1 MKLSITEM
9 TRIETLI
16 NKAEGTDIN
25 VIIELIKAKQRG
37 NAFKAAAQFRVGQM
51 VTFNKKSG
59 GKVVGKVLKVNT
71 KNLKVEGNDDC
82 TWTVTASLCKAA

>member
-59 GKVVGKVLKVNT
+59 GSVLGKVLKVNT
-71 KNLKVEGNDDC
+71 KNLRVKGNDDC